1 MIYTVTFN
9 PSIDYIV
16 RMESEINIGKTNR
29 SVSEDFFVGGK
40 GNNVSMVLKE
50 LGEDSVSMGFAAG
63 FTGRAI
69 IEGLHKKG
77 IQTDYVELPQGD
89 SRVNI
94 KLKCTGEETE
104 INANG
109 PDISRESMEELFSKI
124 DKITANDYLVLAGSI
139 PKTLPSDVYERIL
152 ERLSG
157 RGIRFVVDAT
167 GDLLMKV
174 LKYRPFLIKPNHHE
188 LGDLFGVKTTT
199 EEEIEHYARLLQQ
212 KGAGNVLVSRSK
224 DGALLLD
231 ETGRVHKI
239 GVVKGKLVNSVGSG
253 DSMVAGFVAGYIGSR
268 DYSHALRLGSAC
280 GNATAFSEA
289 LAERKLIDELFDRLM
304 VE

>member
-16 RMESEINIGKTNR
+16 RMDSEINIGKTNR

-139 PKTLPSDVYERIL
+139 PKSLPDTVYEDILDRISK
-152 ERLSG
+152 RGVLS
-157 RGIRFVVDAT
+157 VVDAS
-167 GDLLMKV
+167 GKLLKNV
-174 LKYRPFLIKPNHHE
+174 LRYRPFLIKPNKQE
-188 LGDLFGVKTTT
+188 LEEFFDVNIVTDGDIDECVAKLKSMGARNV
-199 EEEIEHYARLLQQ
+199 IVSLGGDGARLYPEAGEP
-212 KGAGNVLVSRSK
+212 KSYPAIEGKVKNTVGA
-224 DGALLLD
+224 
-231 ETGRVHKI
+231 
-239 GVVKGKLVNSVGSG
+239 G
-253 DSMVAGFVAGYIGSR
+253 DSMVAGFLAGFIRSGDHYE
-268 DYSHALRLGSAC
+268 AMKLA
-280 GNATAFSEA
+280 NAAAAATAFSDD
-289 LAERKLIDELFDRLM
+289 LADKNSIEELLKLA
-304 VE
+304 

>member
-16 RMESEINIGKTNR
+16 RMDSEINIGKTNR

-50 LGEDSVSMGFAAG
+50 LGEESVSMGFTAG

-139 PKTLPSDVYERIL
+139 PKSLPDTVYEDILDRISK
-152 ERLSG
+152 RGVLS
-157 RGIRFVVDAT
+157 VVDAS
-167 GDLLMKV
+167 GKLLKNV
-174 LKYRPFLIKPNHHE
+174 LKYRPFLIKPNKQE
-188 LGDLFGVKTTT
+188 LEELFDVKIVTDGGID
-199 EEEIEHYARLLQQ
+199 ECAAKLKSMGARNVIVSLGAQGARLYTDNNDIFVYPALEG
-212 KGAGNVLVSRSK
+212 KVKNTVGA
-224 DGALLLD
+224 
-231 ETGRVHKI
+231 
-239 GVVKGKLVNSVGSG
+239 G
-253 DSMVAGFVAGYIGSR
+253 DSMVAGFLAGYLKYG
-268 DYSHALRLGSAC
+268 DYDIAMRLANASAA
-280 GNATAFSEA
+280 ATAFSED
-289 LAERKLIDELFDRLM
+289 LAKKDMIFELFN
-304 VE
+304 